1 MGPISEDKMNKSQKR
16 RRLRKKSGSILVL
29 VLLVVLVSLI
39 TGTGLLALGTQSR
52 VASINQVQDM
62 MSRSAAD
69 AGLERA
75 VQEINN
81 AVLAKTW
88 SDSVLPMASDATL
101 PYSESVYS
109 VKTEYDATDG
119 YSIAS
124 VGTNK
129 NRTHTVNATLGL
141 RGLFENAIQCR
152 DSITLK
158 AGTVVGT
165 IDSDISLDPA
175 DCDDKAVIGTNS
187 TEADKVILNSGVV
200 VEGDVVVGVGGDIA
214 TVIKDLGATTDDQY
228 AMSTT
233 VEFPP
238 VSPPS
243 LFGPDSAISIN
254 KGEMTIGPGGDF
266 PAVGRF
272 SGISMKN
279 GTTLRVIGDCTLYI
293 TGDVGMGQS
302 SEIILDNSKNAKLTI
317 YLDGDW
323 ASDNNSGINNETEK
337 PSTFQLY
344 GTGPAGQAID
354 IKAKSEFY
362 GVIYA
367 PNADLTMFSGGDI
380 YGSFVTNNFELKNPA
395 SFLYDVSLKT
405 ISVFDEGARFVINRW
420 NEQ

>member
-1 MGPISEDKMNKSQKR
+1 MNKKQKK
-16 RRLRKKSGSILVL
+16 RLSSRKSGSVLVL
-29 VLLVVLVSLI
+29 VLLIVLISFI

-52 VASINQVQDM
+52 ILSINQVQGM

-75 VQEINN
+75 IQEINN

-88 SDSVLPMASDATL
+88 SDSVLPTTSDATL
-101 PYSESVYS
+101 PRSKSVYS
-109 VKTEYDATDG
+109 VTTQYDATGG
-119 YSIAS
+119 YSITS
-124 VGTNK
+124 VGTNQ
-129 NRTHTVNATLGL
+129 NRAHTVNATLRL
-141 RGLFENAIQCR
+141 KGLFENAIQCR

-158 AGTVVGT
+158 SGTVVGT
-165 IDSDISLDPA
+165 IDSTISLDPA
-175 DCDDKAVIGTNS
+175 DCDDKAIIGTNS
-187 TEADKVILNSGVV
+187 VEDDKVILNSGVV
-200 VEGDVVVGVGGDIA
+200 VEGDVVVGVGGDTA
-214 TVIKDLGATTDDQY
+214 TVIKDLGATTDDRY
-228 AMSTT
+228 SLSTS

-243 LFGPDSAISIN
+243 LFGPDSAISIKKN
-254 KGEMTIGPGGDF
+254 EMTIGPGGDF
-266 PAVGRF
+266 PANGRF
-272 SGISMKN
+272 SSISMKS

-293 TGDVGMGQS
+293 TGDVGMGQG
-302 SEIILDNSKNAKLTI
+302 SEIILDSSKNAKLTI

-323 ASDNNSGINNETEK
+323 DSDNNSGINNQTEL

-344 GTGPAGQAID
+344 GTGPMGQTID

-395 SFLYDVSLKT
+395 SCLYDVSLKT
-405 ISVFDEGARFVINRW
+405 ITVFDEGARFVINRW

>member
-1 MGPISEDKMNKSQKR
+1 MNKSRKR
-16 RRLRKKSGSILVL
+16 WILRKKSGSILVL

-52 VASINQVQDM
+52 VASINQVQGM

-88 SDSVLPMASDATL
+88 SDTVLPTTSDATL
-101 PYSESVYS
+101 PYSESIYS
-109 VKTEYDATDG
+109 VATQYDTTGG
-119 YSIAS
+119 YTIAS
-124 VGTNK
+124 VGTNRS
-129 NRTHTVNATLGL
+129 RTHTVNATLRL

-158 AGTVVGT
+158 AGTVIGT
-165 IDSDISLDPA
+165 IDSDISLDPD
-175 DCDDKAVIGTNS
+175 DCDDKAIIGTNS
-187 TEADKVILNSGVV
+187 TEPDSVILNNGVI
-200 VEGDVVVGVGGDIA
+200 VEGDVVVGVGGDTA
-214 TVIKDLGATTDDQY
+214 TVIKDLGATTDDRY
-228 AMSTT
+228 SLSTS

-243 LFGPDSAISIN
+243 LFGPDSAISIK

-266 PAVGRF
+266 PANGRF
-272 SGISMKN
+272 SGVSMKN

-302 SEIILDNSKNAKLTI
+302 SEIILDNSANAKLTI

-323 ASDNNSGINNETEK
+323 VSDNNSGINNETEK
-337 PSTFQLY
+337 PSTFKLY
-344 GTGPAGQAID
+344 GTGPFGQEID
-354 IKAKSEFY
+354 IKAKGEFY

-367 PNADLTMFSGGDI
+367 PDADLTMFSGGNI

-405 ISVFDEGARFVINRW
+405 ITVFDEGARFVINRW